1 MNNREF
7 KFRIWNVS
15 DKTWMDEDFWI
26 GINNFG
32 LVVNDRND
40 AEDLSLCDNCIIQQF
55 TGLKDKNEKEIYEGD
70 IVETIYADELHIG
83 EIIFDN
89 NTCAYRI
96 KTKQNLLPIITYRF
110 DENYN
115 PKGLLQVATLIIG
128 NIFENSDL
136 II

>member
-1 MNNREF
+1 MNNREI
-7 KFRIWNVS
+7 KFRVW
-15 DKTWMDEDFWI
+15 DKQKKAFNIKDSMFLSVDGFQTLLLRYPLE
-26 GINNFG
+26 
-32 LVVNDRND
+32 NDYLRD
-40 AEDLSLCDNCIIQQF
+40 CIIQQY
-55 TGLKDKNEKEIYEGD
+55 TSLKDKNEKEIYEGD
-70 IVETIYADELHIG
+70 IVETIYADENHIG
-83 EIIFDN
+83 EIIFDI

-115 PKGLLQVATLIIG
+115 PKGFLQVVTLIVG

>member
-1 MNNREF
+1 MSNREI
-7 KFRIWNVS
+7 KFRVWKKQTLV
-15 DKTWMDEDFWI
+15 DTKYVLVKTPCI
-26 GINNFG
+26 HN
-32 LVVNDRND
+32 LVEMYKVLNDIFLNK
-40 AEDLSLCDNCIIQQF
+40 LCVFQQF
-55 TGLKDKNEKEIYEGD
+55 TGLKDENEKEIYEGD
-70 IVETIYADELHIG
+70 IVETIYADENHIG

-115 PKGLLQVATLIIG
+115 PKGFLQVVTLIVG

>member
-1 MNNREF
+1 MFLSVDGFQILLLRYPLE
-7 KFRIWNVS
+7 
-15 DKTWMDEDFWI
+15 
-26 GINNFG
+26 
-32 LVVNDRND
+32 NDYLRD
-40 AEDLSLCDNCIIQQF
+40 CIIQQY
-55 TGLKDKNEKEIYEGD
+55 TSLKDKNEKEIYEGD
-70 IVETIYADELHIG
+70 IVETIYADENHIG
-83 EIIFDN
+83 EIIFDI

-115 PKGLLQVATLIIG
+115 PKGFLQVVTLIVG